1 VTAINISIQG
11 LTDRQSVIADILWNC
26 QSQAD
31 ADHIVRILGQE
42 AEVVKAMIIAAY
54 FDHITDTDLAKDLL
68 DKFKD

>member
-1 VTAINISIQG
+1 
-11 LTDRQSVIADILWNC
+11 VIADILWNC